1 VSTSEIAQLPWSL
14 WRRQIAA
21 VLRLELKK
29 SFLSRRGLWI
39 YLLAMG
45 PLLLTAGHSLHVM
58 STGRQFCSIAEDS
71 MAFATIF
78 QLFYL
83 KFGIFF
89 GCVAVFTNLFR
100 GEVLERTLHY
110 YFLAPVRRE
119 VLLVGKYLSGLTA
132 ATVLFTA
139 SAGIA
144 YLTISMHFGQEYWKY
159 IFNGPGGAQLLW
171 YMAIAA
177 LACVGYGSIF
187 LMMGLVYRNPMVP
200 AAVIMV
206 WEGINGFLPPLLKK
220 FSIIFYL
227 KSLCPVDVPLPGALA
242 LLALEADPVPAW
254 LAIPGLLAVSLGILY
269 LAARR
274 IRRFQI
280 SYSE

>member
-1 VSTSEIAQLPWSL
+1 MSEMAKLPWAL
-14 WRRQIAA
+14 WRRQIGA

-39 YLLAMG
+39 YLLALG
-45 PLLLTAGHSLHVM
+45 PILLTAGHSLHVM
-58 STGRQFCSIAEDS
+58 STGHTFCSIAEDS

-78 QLFYL
+78 QFFYL

-110 YFLAPVRRE
+110 YFLSPVRRE
-119 VLLVGKYLSGLTA
+119 VLLVAKYLSGLTA

-139 SAGIA
+139 SAAIA
-144 YLTISMHFGQEYWKY
+144 YLTISMHFGQEYRKF
-159 IFNGPGGAQLLW
+159 ILNGPGAQQLLW
-171 YMAIAA
+171 YVAIAA
-177 LACVGYGSIF
+177 LACIGYGAIF

-200 AAVIMV
+200 AAVIMI

-220 FSIIFYL
+220 FSVIFYL
-227 KSLCPVDVPLPGALA
+227 KSLCPVDVPLPGGLA
-242 LLALEADPVPAW
+242 LLALEADPVPAY
-254 LAIPGLLAVSLGILY
+254 LAIPGLLVVSLAILY

-274 IRRFQI
+274 VAKFQI